1 MFLAFGKAM
10 AHKHNKDADG
20 SSNSPMSG
28 HYSCEA
34 ITGVWWMVCH
44 ARREFTARFTKGNT
58 AGLTKGQTEMT
69 DKVMTPC

>member
-28 HYSCEA
+28 HYSCKA
-34 ITGVWWMVCH
+34 ITGVWWMAGFYRVCH
-44 ARREFTARFTKGNT
+44 AWREFTVRFTKGNT
-58 AGLTKGQTEMT
+58 AGLTKGQTG
-69 DKVMTPC
+69 